1 MSSRGSRKG
10 RFFRRRKAKPLEPE
24 ASEELRALDPRTS
37 LDDWL
42 EYMEL
47 TGFGTQPRVKVES

>member
-1 MSSRGSRKG
+1 MAWITEGA
-10 RFFRRRKAKPLEPE
+10 FVRRKPKPAEPE